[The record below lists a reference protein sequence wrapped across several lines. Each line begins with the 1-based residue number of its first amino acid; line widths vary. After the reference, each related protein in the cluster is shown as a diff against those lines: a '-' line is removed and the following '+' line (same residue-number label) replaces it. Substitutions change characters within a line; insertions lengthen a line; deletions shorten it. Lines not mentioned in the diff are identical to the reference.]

1 MTMRLKLVRRPGLR
15 MRVLP
20 VLRANV
26 SGGNG
31 ISVAFSDGSY
41 AVSIADGFLPR
52 FGALGS
58 EIIAADTVDEVVA
71 IFKFYTRRVR
81 VTTGAAVTISADDDV
96 VVVNRPNGDPVSVTL
111 PAVETCSGREKIVFR
126 WDAYGGTVSFVPNG
140 SEAVN
145 GRPGAWSLQSLAA
158 PGGGG
163 AIHIIPVT
171 ALSSWL
177 LKS

>member
-31 ISVAFSDGSY
+31 ISVAFANGSY

-71 IFKFYTRRVR
+71 IFKLYTRRVR
-81 VTTGAAVTISADDDV
+81 VLTSSAVTISADDDIV
-96 VVVNRPNGDPVSVTL
+96 VINRGAGGDVSVALPPVSSAT
-111 PAVETCSGREKIVFR
+111 GREKIVYR
-126 WDAYGGTVSFVPNG
+126 WDAYGGTVSFSPHG

-145 GRPGAWSLQSLAA
+145 GRSGAWSLQSLAG

-171 ALSSWL
+171 ALSGWL
-177 LKS
+177 IKS